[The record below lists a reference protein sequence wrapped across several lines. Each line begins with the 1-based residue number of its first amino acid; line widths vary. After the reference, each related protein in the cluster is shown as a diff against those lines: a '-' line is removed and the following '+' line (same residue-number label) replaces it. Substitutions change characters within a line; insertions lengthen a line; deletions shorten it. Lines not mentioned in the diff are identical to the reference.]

1 MGRDDDTVGLLREL
15 VGAAP
20 ETPLVIDAEV
30 CGDLLGRLES
40 TLASA
45 ANELVRSH
53 TSNGTDPL

>member
-1 MGRDDDTVGLLREL
+1 
-15 VGAAP
+15 
-20 ETPLVIDAEV
+20 VIDAEV